1 MFTKHRGYIMRQ
13 AQLASTRIRC
23 IKKLLSPS
31 DKFKEHPITESA
43 AGLVSRTRAEISA
56 ILNNEDDR
64 LLVIIGP
71 CSIHDVKVAEQYA
84 QSLLTLKT
92 KLNKELLIVMRVY
105 LEKPRTSL
113 GWKGLINDPN
123 LNGTYEIDLGFS
135 MARSLLLSLN
145 NMGMPAAT
153 EFLNP
158 ISINY
163 LSDLVSWGGIGARTA
178 ESQIHR
184 EFASGLPC
192 PVGFK
197 NNIDGNLSPAI
208 KAILTAKSSH
218 HFLSITD
225 EGCSAVI
232 ESMGNSDCHLILRGG
247 KKPNF
252 SNECVI
258 EACEKL
264 NEVGLREKIMVDFS
278 HGNCSNDYRY
288 QMNVGRDISEQL
300 KNGEKRLLGVMIES
314 NLVEGNQKLNSATS
328 LTYGQSITDACIGWS
343 DSVILLEMLANAV
356 TARRS
361 LGSAA
366 NNMERAEKV
375 NVG

>member
-1 MFTKHRGYIMRQ
+1 MRQ
-13 AQLASTRIRC
+13 IQMERSRVRT
-23 IKKLLSPS
+23 IKKLLPPS
-31 DKFKEHPITESA
+31 DKFKEYPITESA
-43 AGLVSRTRAEISA
+43 ANLVSRTRAEISA

-64 LLVIIGP
+64 LLVIMGP
-71 CSIHDVKVAEQYA
+71 CSIHDTKAAAQYA
-84 QSLLTLKT
+84 ESLLFLKR

-184 EFASGLPC
+184 ELASGLPC
-192 PVGFK
+192 PIGFK
-197 NNIDGNLSPAI
+197 NNMDGNLSPAI
-208 KAILTAKSSH
+208 KAILTAKYSH
-218 HFLSITD
+218 HFPSITD
-225 EGCSAVI
+225 EGCSAVV

-247 KKPNF
+247 KKPNY
-252 SNECVI
+252 SSECVI
-258 EACEKL
+258 EAGAKL
-264 NEVGLREKIMVDFS
+264 AKVGLPEKIMVDLS
-278 HGNCSNDYRY
+278 HGNSSNDYRR
-288 QMNVGRDISEQL
+288 QMDVGRDISQQL
-300 KNGEKRLLGVMIES
+300 KRGEKRLLGVMIES
-314 NLVEGNQKLNSATS
+314 NLVEGNQKLKDASS
-328 LTYGQSITDACIGWS
+328 LIYGQSITDACIGWS
-343 DSVILLEMLANAV
+343 DSVVLLEMLANAV
-356 TARRS
+356 EVRRS
-361 LGSAA
+361 LG
-366 NNMERAEKV
+366 
-375 NVG
+375 NVPS